1 MSNHI
6 CIKTHTGINLM
17 VASRDY
23 GVGWKGQGV
32 NETSQCILEC
42 FYFNLC
48 KILLFK
54 TKNRKLTVNRCL
66 EAHTNVHE
74 YASPFPNQRN
84 VLAIVHRVKYRLPRV
99 VSQYI
104 RVSTTWALGNS
115 WARLP
120 EKSMCVFDLSV
131 SLHGIFVF
139 YSLLNKC
146 QDLLSASLLWFLMR
160 SVVIMMM
167 VIS

>member
-1 MSNHI
+1 
-6 CIKTHTGINLM
+6 M

-74 YASPFPNQRN
+74 YASPLPNQRN

-104 RVSTTWALGNS
+104 KVSTT
-115 WARLP
+115 
-120 EKSMCVFDLSV
+120 
-131 SLHGIFVF
+131 
-139 YSLLNKC
+139 
-146 QDLLSASLLWFLMR
+146 
-160 SVVIMMM
+160 
-167 VIS
+167 